1 MYIDTSA
8 NSYYKILNVSP
19 GDNLEQIRKQW
30 KKLVLAH
37 HPDMVLA
44 RGLPEEAIRLTT
56 VKLARINEAWENIK
70 AIRET
75 SLS

>member
-1 MYIDTSA
+1 M
-8 NSYYKILNVSP
+8 
-19 GDNLEQIRKQW
+19 LEY
-30 KKLVLAH
+30 

-70 AIRET
+70 AIHET
-75 SLS
+75 SVS